1 MIGVNLIPPAILEA
15 HRRARRIR
23 LWIVAVALTA
33 GAAALPVL
41 WQVRQ
46 HARVAELTTLKQ
58 ARAAET
64 AAVRAELSAA
74 AQSLADLNDRI
85 ERADALR
92 TKRSWAG
99 LLSLLAQCLPQEVW
113 LTSVATDAPPPAAA
127 GRRTSPTPSGKQD
140 QPKVVVLDG
149 AGRATLAGYAV
160 GHEQLY
166 DFMARLK
173 AAQAFDR
180 IDLVKADKEEVLW
193 SRAVRFELV
202 CTW

>member
-1 MIGVNLIPPAILEA
+1 MTGVNLIPASILEA
-15 HRRARRIR
+15 HRRARRLH
-23 LWIVAVALTA
+23 LWVVAVTLTA
-33 GAAALPVL
+33 AVAALPVL

-58 ARAAET
+58 ART
-64 AAVRAELSAA
+64 AQSASVRAELSAT

-85 ERADALR
+85 ERANALR

-99 LLSLLAQCLPQEVW
+99 LLSLVAQCLPQEVW

-127 GRRTSPTPSGKQD
+127 RRRTSPRASEKQD
-140 QPKVVVLDG
+140 HPTVVVLDG
-149 AGRATLAGYAV
+149 ARRAALAGYAL

-180 IDLVKADKEEVLW
+180 IDLVKADKEDVLW
-193 SRAVRFELV
+193 ARAVRFELL

>member
-64 AAVRAELSAA
+64 ASVRAELSAA
-74 AQSLADLNDRI
+74 AQALADLNDRI

-99 LLSLLAQCLPQEVW
+99 LLSLLAQCLPEEVW

-149 AGRATLAGYAV
+149 AERATLAGYAV

>member
-1 MIGVNLIPPAILEA
+1 
-15 HRRARRIR
+15 
-23 LWIVAVALTA
+23 
-33 GAAALPVL
+33 
-41 WQVRQ
+41 
-46 HARVAELTTLKQ
+46 
-58 ARAAET
+58 
-64 AAVRAELSAA
+64 LSAT

-85 ERADALR
+85 ERANALR

-99 LLSLLAQCLPQEVW
+99 LLSLVAQCLPQEVW

-127 GRRTSPTPSGKQD
+127 RRRTSPRASEKQD
-140 QPKVVVLDG
+140 HPTVVVLDG
-149 AGRATLAGYAV
+149 ARRAALAGYAL

-180 IDLVKADKEEVLW
+180 IDLVKADKEDVLW
-193 SRAVRFELV
+193 ARAVRFELL